1 MVIIPNRIIGEIMI
15 TEKPVFTVRGNDL
28 PRREIYKSLK
38 SIWIKTNSS
47 NTNRQ
52 LAGMIGVSPQVASTY
67 ATGTDGRTPPWSAIM
82 TLCHELGYQVI
93 LTPNEVKIEKIL
105 KETI

>member
-1 MVIIPNRIIGEIMI
+1 M
-15 TEKPVFTVRGNDL
+15 TEKPVFAVRGNDL

-38 SIWIKTNSS
+38 NIWIKENPH

-52 LAGMIGVSPQVASTY
+52 LAQMIGVAPQVASTY

-93 LTPNEVKIEKIL
+93 LKPSEVKIEKII
-105 KETI
+105 KEHVS